1 MKVIN
6 THGEAKALPADY
18 IESFLSL
25 RVYSISEGVSRVS
38 PISPHNLVSTTT
50 IMIRRSGVIDIDKIK
65 GLIPM
70 ASSSGI
76 NFGRREVSAV
86 RWVLFHGY
94 SSHMA

>member
-38 PISPHNLVSTTT
+38 PISPHNLLLRYQLRTPRGISGTVGAVPWLFFSHGVVLETAHGTWFSTH
-50 IMIRRSGVIDIDKIK
+50 MSDEHE
-65 GLIPM
+65 
-70 ASSSGI
+70 
-76 NFGRREVSAV
+76 RE
-86 RWVLFHGY
+86 GPI
-94 SSHMA
+94 